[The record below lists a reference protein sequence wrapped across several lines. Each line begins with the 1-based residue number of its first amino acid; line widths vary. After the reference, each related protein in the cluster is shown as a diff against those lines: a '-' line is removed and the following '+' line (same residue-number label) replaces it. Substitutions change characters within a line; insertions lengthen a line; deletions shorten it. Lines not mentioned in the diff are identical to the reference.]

1 MTFIQAFDKISER
14 INGNAKITTDKDF
27 FAVQVQLTNKDCS
40 GIFYIKYEYGNLSIE
55 PYDYRDNSV
64 AISLSYLTFNKLIDG
79 RIDVASGIASGN
91 IDAVGDLTAAEA
103 ICSIVPEEE
112 KPVAKKAV
120 PAKTENVKAET
131 EKPKAKKPANKSAKT
146 DSKKTATKKT
156 ATKKK

>member
-1 MTFIQAFDKISER
+1 MTFIQAFNKISER
-14 INGNAKITTDKDF
+14 INGNAKVTTDKDF
-27 FAVQVQLTNKDCS
+27 FAIQVELTNKDCS

-103 ICSIVPEEE
+103 ICSIVPKEE

-120 PAKTENVKAET
+120 PAKTEKVKAETVKAET

-146 DSKKTATKKT
+146 DSKKAP
-156 ATKKK
+156 TKKK

>member
-27 FAVQVQLTNKDCS
+27 FAVQVELTNKDCS
-40 GIFYIKYEYGNLSIE
+40 GIFYIKYEYGNLSVE

-103 ICSIVPEEE
+103 ICSIVPKEE
-112 KPVAKKAV
+112 KPVAKKAA
-120 PAKTENVKAET
+120 PAKTEKTKAET
-131 EKPKAKKPANKSAKT
+131 EKPKAKKPANKPAKT
-146 DSKKTATKKT
+146 DSKKTATKK
-156 ATKKK
+156 K

>member
-1 MTFIQAFDKISER
+1 MTFIQAFNKISER

-27 FAVQVQLTNKDCS
+27 FAVQIELTNKDCS

-103 ICSIVPEEE
+103 ICSIVPKEE

-120 PAKTENVKAET
+120 PAKTENAKAET
-131 EKPKAKKPANKSAKT
+131 EKPKAKKPASKSIKT
-146 DSKKTATKKT
+146 DSKKVP
-156 ATKKK
+156 TKKK

>member
-1 MTFIQAFDKISER
+1 MTFIQAFNKISER

-27 FAVQVQLTNKDCS
+27 FAVQIELTNKDCS

-103 ICSIVPEEE
+103 ICSIVPKEE

-120 PAKTENVKAET
+120 PAKTENAKAET

-146 DSKKTATKKT
+146 DSKKAP
-156 ATKKK
+156 TKKK

>member
-27 FAVQVQLTNKDCS
+27 FAVQVELTNKDCS

-103 ICSIVPEEE
+103 ICSIVPKEE
-112 KPVAKKAV
+112 KPVAKKAA
-120 PAKTENVKAET
+120 PAKTEKTKAET
-131 EKPKAKKPANKSAKT
+131 EKPKAKKPANKPAKT
-146 DSKKTATKKT
+146 DSKKTATKK
-156 ATKKK
+156 K

>member
-27 FAVQVQLTNKDCS
+27 FAVQVELTNKDCS

-112 KPVAKKAV
+112 KPVTKKAV
-120 PAKTENVKAET
+120 PAKTENAKAET

-156 ATKKK
+156 AAKKK

>member
-1 MTFIQAFDKISER
+1 MTFIQAFNKISER
-14 INGNAKITTDKDF
+14 INGNAKVTTDKDF
-27 FAVQVQLTNKDCS
+27 FAIQVELTNKDCS

-103 ICSIVPEEE
+103 ICSIVPKEE

-120 PAKTENVKAET
+120 PAKTENAKAET

-146 DSKKTATKKT
+146 DSKKAP
-156 ATKKK
+156 TKKK

>member
-1 MTFIQAFDKISER
+1 MTFIQAFNKISER

-27 FAVQVQLTNKDCS
+27 FAIQVELTNKDCS

-103 ICSIVPEEE
+103 ICSIVPKEE

-120 PAKTENVKAET
+120 PAKTENAKAET
-131 EKPKAKKPANKSAKT
+131 EKPKAKKPASKSAKT
-146 DSKKTATKKT
+146 DSKKAP
-156 ATKKK
+156 TKKK

>member
-27 FAVQVQLTNKDCS
+27 FAVQVELTNKDCS
-40 GIFYIKYEYGNLSIE
+40 GIFYIKYEYGNLSVE

-112 KPVAKKAV
+112 KPVTKKAV
-120 PAKTENVKAET
+120 PAKTENAKAET

-156 ATKKK
+156 AAKKK

>member
-112 KPVAKKAV
+112 KPVTKKAV
-120 PAKTENVKAET
+120 PAKTENAKAET

-156 ATKKK
+156 AAKKK

>member
-103 ICSIVPEEE
+103 ICSIVPKEE

-120 PAKTENVKAET
+120 SAKTEKAKAET
-131 EKPKAKKPANKSAKT
+131 EKPKAEKKAAKKPAKV
-146 DSKKTATKKT
+146 DSKKTAV
-156 ATKKK
+156 KKK

>member
-27 FAVQVQLTNKDCS
+27 FAIQVELTNKDCS

-103 ICSIVPEEE
+103 ICSIVPKEE

-120 PAKTENVKAET
+120 PAKTENAKAET
-131 EKPKAKKPANKSAKT
+131 EKPKAKKPASKSAKT
-146 DSKKTATKKT
+146 DSKKAP
-156 ATKKK
+156 TKKK

>member
-27 FAVQVQLTNKDCS
+27 FAVQVELTNKDCS
-40 GIFYIKYEYGNLSIE
+40 GIFYIKYEYGNLSVE

-103 ICSIVPEEE
+103 ICSIVPKEE

-120 PAKTENVKAET
+120 PAKTENAKAET

-146 DSKKTATKKT
+146 DSKKTATKK
-156 ATKKK
+156 K

>member
-27 FAVQVQLTNKDCS
+27 FAVQVELTNKDCS
-40 GIFYIKYEYGNLSIE
+40 GIFYIKYEYGNLSVE

-103 ICSIVPEEE
+103 ICSIVPKEE
-112 KPVAKKAV
+112 KPVAKKAA
-120 PAKTENVKAET
+120 PAKTEKAKAET

-146 DSKKTATKKT
+146 DSKKTATKK
-156 ATKKK
+156 K